1 MLPPCAQCGA
11 PVSPGG
17 PGPGPGAG
25 KNPGALLDGP
35 RFCGS
40 CGAAL
45 TTPAATARVQL
56 AVDAETL
63 RHFVAGSRCLLRLRL
78 RSEDPRALGP
88 VSLFCEVLGGGRLE
102 PVRATA
108 LAPGESLTLP
118 LWLVPSLPG
127 FFELRGV
134 ILLTLADSG
143 ARSYLRFEGVA
154 FRVGAAG
161 DAPRVSVVNI
171 DQSSARVVD
180 NSRSQFAL
188 PADDRGG
195 LVGEG
200 DFRAVSL
207 RPLDAAEAGELV
219 PELAP
224 ASPIAADSPV
234 RAPSVRTGASVR
246 FTVKTELAQYEVSS
260 VLAQGELATIYE
272 GRRMSD
278 GARVVVKIADDS
290 ADNDLMQAEVSAL
303 RLLRSEPSRQA
314 KHLPTVLDQLHT
326 RDGRLGTVLEF
337 LDGIDL
343 FKVRERL
350 PQGLPPQHL
359 IWLMRRCLS
368 VLGWAHS
375 RGVLH
380 GNIDPAHIIV
390 RAQDHNVWLIDWCY
404 SIVNPARTGQ
414 GFRCLNEEYSPPEV
428 AARKPPLPSSD
439 LYSLGKCMFFALGGD
454 PRTKTFPA
462 NSAEPARAS
471 SARWG
476 ESHSAVASEGGREA
490 PPVIDERLQRFLQF
504 CVMESPIQ
512 RVQDAWDSY
521 RFLDRLRQEI
531 WGPHRFIELIL

>member
-11 PVSPGG
+11 PVP
-17 PGPGPGAG
+17 PGPPGN
-25 KNPGALLDGP
+25 NPGAP
-35 RFCGS
+35 SQAARFCGS
-40 CGAAL
+40 CGAPLATSAPYL
-45 TTPAATARVQL
+45 APAVQL

-78 RSEDPRALGP
+78 RSEDTRTLGP
-88 VSLFCEVLGGGRLE
+88 VSLHGEVLGGGPLDA
-102 PVRATA
+102 VRIPS
-108 LAPGESLTLP
+108 LPPGESAVLP
-118 LWLVPSLPG
+118 LWLVPPVPG

-134 ILLTLADSG
+134 LQLAPSG
-143 ARSYLRFEGVA
+143 GTASFFRFEGVT

-195 LVGEG
+195 LVGDG
-200 DFRAVSL
+200 DFRAVTL
-207 RPLDAAEAGELV
+207 RPLAAAEAGSLI
-219 PELAP
+219 PGLAVSGAQDVQDRQP
-224 ASPIAADSPV
+224 
-234 RAPSVRTGASVR
+234 RAPLIQTGASVR

-260 VLAQGELATIYE
+260 VLAHGELATIYE
-272 GRRMSD
+272 GRRTSD
-278 GARVVVKIADDS
+278 GKRVAVKIAEDS
-290 ADNDLMQAEVSAL
+290 ADNDLIQAEVSAL
-303 RLLRSEPSRQA
+303 RLLRSEESRQL
-314 KHLPTVLDQLHT
+314 KHLPVVLDQLHT
-326 RDGRLGTVLEF
+326 RDGRLGTVLEL

-350 PQGLPPQHL
+350 PGGLPPQHL
-359 IWLMRRCLS
+359 IWVMRRCLS

-380 GNIDPAHIIV
+380 GNLDPAHILI
-390 RAQDHNVWLIDWCY
+390 RASDHNVWLIDWCY
-404 SIVNPARTGQ
+404 AIVNPARTGQ

-439 LYSLGKCMFFALGGD
+439 LYSLGKCMFFALAGN
-454 PRTKTFPA
+454 PKEKTLPG
-462 NSAEPARAS
+462 SILGEP
-471 SARWG
+471 
-476 ESHSAVASEGGREA
+476 
-490 PPVIDERLQRFLQF
+490 IDERLQRFLQF

-521 RFLDRLRQEI
+521 RYLDRLREQI
-531 WGPHRFIELIL
+531 WGPHRFIELVL